1 MRPIP
6 TSRRARVGPTGVAAF
21 TMVEIALCIAIVA
34 IAMVAIMGV
43 MPTGLNVQKQN
54 REDTI
59 IDQEAQILL
68 DAIRGGSM
76 RYQELTNYLD
86 YIVVTHQ
93 PTNGAATIAAFRGR
107 FFEWP
112 ANSALKDLDQVPAGR
127 ELLPEDIVGLLS
139 LPKLD
144 VRQQRLGTNQVIA
157 QMRAFTGPLDEK
169 VRPVATGTPRTDRLD
184 FAFRYQVTAEISL
197 LPAGPDLQP
206 PYVARDFGQ
215 RPVYD
220 VRLTFQWPV
229 YQSAGEFRVGNSQK
243 SYHTQV
249 AGQLVEHILPG
260 QRNARIFSSRIL
272 RRRLNTDSLVLQ

>member
-1 MRPIP
+1 MRLIP
-6 TSRRARVGPTGVAAF
+6 TSRRNQVAAPGTAAF

-107 FFEWP
+107 FFDWP
-112 ANSALKDLDQVPAGR
+112 ANSALAALDQVPSGR
-127 ELLPEDIVGLLS
+127 QLLPEDIVGLLS

-144 VRQQRLGTNQVIA
+144 VRQNRFGTNQVIA
-157 QMRAFTGPLDEK
+157 QLRAFTGPLDEK

-197 LPAGPDLQP
+197 LPAGPELQP

-220 VRLTFQWPV
+220 VRLTFQWPI
-229 YQSAGEFRVGNSQK
+229 YQSAGEFRVGNNQK

-260 QRNARIFSSRIL
+260 ERNALIFKSRIV
-272 RRRLNTDSLVLQ
+272 RRRLNTASLVLQ

>member
-229 YQSAGEFRVGNSQK
+229 YQSAGEFRAGNSQK

>member
-1 MRPIP
+1 MRLFP
-6 TSRRARVGPTGVAAF
+6 TSRRNRGVPTGAAAF

-76 RYQELTNYLD
+76 RYHELTNYLD

-93 PTNGAATIAAFRGR
+93 PTNGAASIAAFRGR
-107 FFEWP
+107 FFDWP
-112 ANSALKDLDQVPAGR
+112 ANSPLSGLDQVPAGR
-127 ELLPEDIVGLLS
+127 QLLPEDIVGLLS

-144 VRQQRLGTNQVIA
+144 VRQDRFGTNQVIA

-197 LPAGPDLQP
+197 MPSGPETQP
-206 PYVARDFGQ
+206 PFVGRDFGQ
-215 RPVYD
+215 RPIYD

-243 SYHTQV
+243 SYHTQI
-249 AGQLVEHILPG
+249 AGQLVEHVLPG
-260 QRNARIFSSRIL
+260 ERTSQIFRSRIF
-272 RRRLNTDSLVLQ
+272 RRRLNTGSLDLQ

>member
-1 MRPIP
+1 MRLIP
-6 TSRRARVGPTGVAAF
+6 TNRLRRVVQSGRAAF

-59 IDQEAQILL
+59 IDQEAQILM

-93 PTNGAATIAAFRGR
+93 PTNGSASIAAFGGR

-112 ANSALKDLDQVPAGR
+112 ANSSLKTLDQVPSGR
-127 ELLPEDIVGLLS
+127 ALLPEDIVGLLS

-144 VRQQRLGTNQVIA
+144 FRQDRFGTNQVIA
-157 QMRAFTGPLDEK
+157 QLRAFTGPLDEK

-184 FAFRYQVTAEISL
+184 FAFRYQVRAEISL
-197 LPAGPDLQP
+197 MPAGPELQP

-215 RPVYD
+215 RPIYD
-220 VRLTFQWPV
+220 VRLTFQLPV
-229 YQSAGEFRVGNSQK
+229 YESAGEFRVGNSQK
-243 SYHTQV
+243 SYHTQI

-260 QRNARIFSSRIL
+260 ERTAQIFKSRIL
-272 RRRLNTDSLVLQ
+272 RRRLNTTSLVLQ

>member
-1 MRPIP
+1 MRLIP
-6 TSRRARVGPTGVAAF
+6 HSRRDRVVPPGAAAF

-68 DAIRGGSM
+68 DAIRGGAM

-93 PTNGAATIAAFRGR
+93 PTNAQPTISAFSGR

-112 ANSALKDLDQVPAGR
+112 ANSALKDLDQVPTGR

-144 VRQQRLGTNQVIA
+144 FRRDLFGTNQVIA

-197 LPAGPDLQP
+197 MPAGPQLQP
-206 PYVARDFGQ
+206 PFVARDFGQ

-243 SYHTQV
+243 SYHTQI

-260 QRNARIFSSRIL
+260 ERTAQIFKSRIL
-272 RRRLNTDSLVLQ
+272 RRRLNTGSLVLQ